1 MTYIS
6 FVDKQFHITLNLI
19 DKQLD
24 TSYNNYLIKIILT
37 FCFSVLALHLYLYTY
52 WLLY

>member
-37 FCFSVLALHLYLYTY
+37 FYFFVPVLHLFLYTY